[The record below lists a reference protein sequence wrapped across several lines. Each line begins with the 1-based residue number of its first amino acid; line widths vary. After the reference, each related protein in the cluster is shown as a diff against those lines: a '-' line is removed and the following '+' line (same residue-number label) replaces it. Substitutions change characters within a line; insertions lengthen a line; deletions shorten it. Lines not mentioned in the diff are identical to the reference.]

1 MKPQLPKLKKGQKQS
16 DASDDDIVKDLK
28 TQPLESLLSDLA
40 LYKGDEIEVLT
51 KEEPTLSLTN
61 LDKNEWGV
69 IKQKVFADLYGSW
82 ENTAEE
88 GQIVNLS
95 EKISADSEDLVVSEA
110 DIDKTAFSPSAK
122 QQAKWKLQEKKI
134 ELMPETTDQTN
145 PADYTM
151 ALMFAESFGKT
162 VAQEMLPKVIAAITK
177 DTMEGYRNL
186 DQEWGQNLVEDDGTY
201 LKGIR
206 GAAKFEQIEKQQQ
219 KNYENK
225 KNSEA
230 VKEIKVKEGT
240 ELKGGL
246 EIKDYPDLEAIFLP
260 FTKEITTLT
269 IGSCPKI
276 EVIFV
281 PGNKITKIEGLKDL
295 TQLRELNFGENQ
307 VEEIDVSNNN
317 ILEDLSL
324 HKNPKTF
331 KFTGDTLP
339 IANILEGL
347 SENDLKEVADKLGVK
362 TENKPKEDIK
372 KEIIAEIEKNN
383 QNKEKL
389 KDPKTGIP
397 DLLNENGEIDK
408 DKLEKLKDDAKKY
421 EALVAEPKNDP
432 VKSAGKKDIEQAELT
447 KLIEAVEKIKNV
459 LGVSPNNPL
468 PNDWENKLDDLKNR
482 PTRDDLNNAV
492 KNAEEK
498 YKDYINPNSP
508 GDKNKLE
515 QAAKD
520 AGFINPADSSA
531 LEKAANGQGK
541 TVISQTDL
549 NNLRNNQEKHKPED
563 LEKHK
568 PGDLKPVDLPAN

>member
-1 MKPQLPKLKKGQKQS
+1 
-16 DASDDDIVKDLK
+16 
-28 TQPLESLLSDLA
+28 
-40 LYKGDEIEVLT
+40 
-51 KEEPTLSLTN
+51 
-61 LDKNEWGV
+61 
-69 IKQKVFADLYGSW
+69 
-82 ENTAEE
+82 
-88 GQIVNLS
+88 
-95 EKISADSEDLVVSEA
+95 
-110 DIDKTAFSPSAK
+110 
-122 QQAKWKLQEKKI
+122 
-134 ELMPETTDQTN
+134 
-145 PADYTM
+145 
-151 ALMFAESFGKT
+151 
-162 VAQEMLPKVIAAITK
+162 
-177 DTMEGYRNL
+177 
-186 DQEWGQNLVEDDGTY
+186 
-201 LKGIR
+201 
-206 GAAKFEQIEKQQQ
+206 
-219 KNYENK
+219 
-225 KNSEA
+225 EA

-347 SENDLKEVADKLGVK
+347 SENDLKEVADKLG
-362 TENKPKEDIK
+362 
-372 KEIIAEIEKNN
+372 
-383 QNKEKL
+383 
-389 KDPKTGIP
+389 
-397 DLLNENGEIDK
+397 NGEIDK